1 MTSVIGDDDN
11 TADVVGY
18 GKAAD
23 TYWEFGWRG
32 VLPLKRGAKWP
43 PPNGFTGY
51 SGAEP
56 SYPDILQWRE
66 LYPDGNLCLRLP
78 DGIVGIDVDAYGS
91 KTGGVALAEAQR
103 RWGPL
108 PDGPISSSREDDL
121 ISGIRLFRVPPGTLL
136 NSVITFPDLSVGDI
150 EVIQRHHRYAVCW
163 PSIHPEGRAYW
174 WRNSA
179 GQIIGI
185 PNPAELPDLPAAWI
199 EALKLTPKSFDVTA
213 PSFDVR
219 KALTTGEQSMQVSM
233 RMAEAIKELNLP
245 GMSRHDTALRHVM
258 ALLRMGAEG
267 QAGVESALQVLRE
280 VFVSVTA
287 VDGSRTRDYAIGE
300 FNRMVTNN
308 NVARELS
315 QPGIT
320 DWFSKVLGS
329 SPDVPNANADRADN
343 AGAEAPP
350 TEPEDEPSNPE
361 PSLSPLEVAEEGF
374 WEARESLNIIYSAA
388 LSRMVSPWATLA
400 WCAAIGLHFVPP
412 DWTLPA
418 LVGGPGSLNW
428 FAAVVDTSGAGKTAA
443 GRVAKELIG
452 RQVFERNLGSGE
464 GLIQAYESPGE
475 EPRRDAVL
483 FTVDE
488 VDTMKAMSSRSGQT
502 TSAVLRTA
510 FSGGTLGFSYVSS
523 KLAPLAEN
531 SYRMTMVVNVQPT
544 LAGPLIDAAQGGMP
558 QRLMWFPAQDPR
570 IRASLQN
577 DWIPSLPLPR
587 FESYPRTI
595 DIPDEARQFILAGV
609 EAAGRG
615 AVTELDTHAN
625 FCREKL
631 AFALAVLDGRTEMNV
646 EDWELSGVVQRVSTM
661 TRDNTVAA
669 MEEGARNEAIDRGQ
683 LRGVEMASAEWG
695 QQYERTRRSERVM
708 AFILRKLDDGGPDG
722 MTRRD
727 IAVKMAS
734 RDRALLDS
742 ALTAAVTNGVVAFD
756 GTRYTRRTTV

>member
-1 MTSVIGDDDN
+1 MTSVVGGDD
-11 TADVVGY
+11 TADVMGY

-51 SGAEP
+51 NGAEP

-121 ISGIRLFRVPPGTLL
+121 ASGIRLFRVPPGTLL

-185 PNPAELPDLPAAWI
+185 PNPDELPDLPVAWI
-199 EALKLTPKSFDVTA
+199 EALKLTPKSFAVDA

-219 KALTTGEQSMQVSM
+219 KALTTGQQSMQVSM

-258 ALLRMGAEG
+258 ALLRLGAEG
-267 QAGVESALQVLRE
+267 QAGVESALQTLRE
-280 VFVSVTA
+280 IFVAVTA
-287 VDGSRTRDYAIGE
+287 VDGSRTRDYAIEE

-329 SPDVPNANADRADN
+329 SPDVQDANANRAID

-400 WCAAIGLHFVPP
+400 WCSAIALHFVPP

-452 RQVFERNLGSGE
+452 RPVFERNMGSGE

-488 VDTMKAMSSRSGQT
+488 VDTMRAMSSRSGQT

-510 FSGGTLGFSYVSS
+510 FSGGTLGFSYVSN

-544 LAGPLIDAAQGGMP
+544 LAGPLIDSAQGGMP

-570 IRASLQN
+570 IRADLQN

-595 DIPDEARQFILAGV
+595 AVPDETRAFILAGV

-625 FCREKL
+625 FCREKM
-631 AFALAVLDGRTEMNV
+631 AFALAVLDGRTDMNA
-646 EDWELSGVVQRVSTM
+646 EDWELSGVVQRISTM
-661 TRDNTVAA
+661 TRDNTIAA

-683 LRGVEMASAEWG
+683 LRGVEMAAADWG
-695 QQYERTRRSERVM
+695 QQYERTRRADRVM
-708 AFILRKLDDGGPDG
+708 VWIRRKLEDSGG
-722 MTRRD
+722 MTKGDLNR
-727 IAVKMAS
+727 AAAS
-734 RDRALLDS
+734 RDRPLIDS
-742 ALTAAVTNGVVAFD
+742 ALTALVTNGIVAFD
-756 GTRYTRRTTV
+756 GSRYTGRTDA